1 MKKRVYIMTNDP
13 IIEEVRRNRQA
24 RAAKFNYD
32 IDAIAE
38 DARKRQAKS
47 GHKLIQPPRRKP
59 VGKAKSV
66 STCPPE

>member
-1 MKKRVYIMTNDP
+1 MKDDP
-13 IIEEVRRNRQA
+13 IVDEVRRHRQA

-38 DARKRQAKS
+38 DARQRQAKS

-59 VGKAKSV
+59 VGKTKSIA
-66 STCPPE
+66 